1 MSTRE
6 QRAETRAWKARARA
20 SRARVQAAGAGAG
33 RHTWW
38 YERQA
43 AVHERAADRQD
54 EVAVLQRAARAQL
67 RAIRGQRD
75 GSR

>member
-6 QRAETRAWKARARA
+6 QRAATRAWKARARA

-54 EVAVLQRAARAQL
+54 EVAALQRAAGAQL
-67 RAIRGQRD
+67 RKVRRHGN